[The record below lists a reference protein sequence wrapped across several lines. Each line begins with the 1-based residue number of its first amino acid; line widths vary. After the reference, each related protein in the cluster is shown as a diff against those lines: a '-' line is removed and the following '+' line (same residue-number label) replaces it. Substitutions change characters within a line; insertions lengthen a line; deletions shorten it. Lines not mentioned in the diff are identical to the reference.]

1 MRPAEAAVSK
11 IAFGRLYNQTARPL
25 QAYLWRMCRD
35 RALADDI
42 LQETYLRFLTAR
54 LPELDERGMK
64 NYIFRI
70 ASNRLVDHYRR
81 QRHERPGQE
90 TVDMAPAPSPAA
102 DPLVR
107 IDMERLM
114 AGLSFQERQ
123 LLWLCHAEGFT
134 HEEVAAVAGVG
145 AKSVRVLLFRARSK
159 LAALIRGSGWTA
171 GGTP

>member
-1 MRPAEAAVSK
+1 MRPAEAAVSES
-11 IAFGRLYNQTARPL
+11 AFGRLYQQTARSL
-25 QAYLWRMCRD
+25 QAYLLGVCRD

-42 LQETYLRFLTAR
+42 LQEAYLRFLTAK

-64 NYIFRI
+64 NYLFRI

-90 TVDMAPAPSPAA
+90 TVDMAPAPAPAA
-102 DPLVR
+102 DPLIQV
-107 IDMERLM
+107 DMERLL

-123 LLWLCHAEGFT
+123 LLWLCHAQDFS

-159 LAALIRGSGWTA
+159 LAALIRSSGWTA
-171 GGTP
+171 EGKP